1 MVLGEDLEW
10 FTTLAE
16 LERVG
21 AAADRLHLAQ
31 PTLSRML
38 ARLERRVGVELF
50 DRHGK
55 RITLNEYG
63 RIYYEHARR
72 ARSELDAAKQAL
84 ADRANPAGGVV
95 RLSFQHS
102 FGGSLVPQLI
112 SGFRRVSGRITVTLW
127 QGAATAVT
135 ERVLEGAADLGI
147 VSPRPAVAGVGWR
160 VVLRQPLVLAV
171 PPDHRLAGRR
181 QVRLAEAADAEFV
194 TMHHGF
200 GMRRIFDELCAA
212 ADIRPR
218 IAFESSDLVTVA
230 GLVSAGLG
238 VAILPQED
246 PLSAGPLS
254 GPVTVPLADA
264 GAARAVGLVWPAAA
278 TPPEAVR
285 RFVTSPRIGRGGVGE
300 FREGRFCPRLIRW
313 AVSVGRVKLFSI
325 QQSRP
330 ESRL

>member
-238 VAILPQED
+238 VAILPRED

-285 RFVTSPRIGRGGVGE
+285 RFRDFIEDWARRRGGI
-300 FREGRFCPRLIRW
+300 P
-313 AVSVGRVKLFSI
+313 
-325 QQSRP
+325 
-330 ESRL
+330 

>member
-1 MVLGEDLEW
+1 MLGEDLEW

-21 AAADRLHLAQ
+21 AAAERLHLAQ

-38 ARLERRVGVELF
+38 ARLERRVGAELF

-55 RITLNEYG
+55 RIVLNEYG

-72 ARSELDAAKQAL
+72 AQSELDAAKQAL
-84 ADRANPAGGVV
+84 ADRINPAGGVV
-95 RLSFQHS
+95 RLAFQHS

-112 SGFRRVSGRITVTLW
+112 SGFRRVSGRITITLW
-127 QGAATAVT
+127 QGAAEAVT
-135 ERVLEGAADLGI
+135 ERVLAGDADLGI

-160 VVLRQPLVLAV
+160 AVLRQPLVLAV
-171 PPDHRLAGRR
+171 PQEHRLAGRR

-212 ADIRPR
+212 ADMRPR

-238 VAILPQED
+238 VAILPRED

-264 GAARAVGLVWPAAA
+264 GAARAVGLIWPAA
-278 TPPEAVR
+278 TPPPDAVR
-285 RFVTSPRIGRGGVGE
+285 RFRDFTEDWARRRGGI
-300 FREGRFCPRLIRW
+300 P
-313 AVSVGRVKLFSI
+313 
-325 QQSRP
+325 
-330 ESRL
+330 

>member
-1 MVLGEDLEW
+1 MLGEDLEW

-38 ARLERRVGVELF
+38 ARLERRVGVDLF

-55 RITLNEYG
+55 RITLNEFG

-72 ARSELDAAKQAL
+72 AQSELDAAKQAL
-84 ADRANPAGGVV
+84 ADRSNPAGGVL

-112 SGFRRVSGRITVTLW
+112 SGFRRVSGRITITLW
-127 QGAATAVT
+127 QGAAEAVT
-135 ERVLEGAADLGI
+135 ERVLAGEADLGI
-147 VSPRPAVAGVGWR
+147 VSPRPAAAGIGWR
-160 VVLRQPLVLAV
+160 AVLRQPLVLAV
-171 PPDHRLAGRR
+171 PPEHRLAGRR
-181 QVRLAEAADAEFV
+181 QVRLAEVADADFV

-238 VAILPQED
+238 LAILPGED

-254 GPVTVPLADA
+254 GPATVPLADA
-264 GAARAVGLVWPAAA
+264 GAARAVGLVWSAAA

-285 RFVTSPRIGRGGVGE
+285 RFRDFTEDWARRRGGI
-300 FREGRFCPRLIRW
+300 P
-313 AVSVGRVKLFSI
+313 
-325 QQSRP
+325 
-330 ESRL
+330 

>member
-1 MVLGEDLEW
+1 MLGEDLEW

-21 AAADRLHLAQ
+21 AAAERLHLAQ

-38 ARLERRVGVELF
+38 ARLERRVGAELF

-55 RITLNEYG
+55 RIVLNEYG

-72 ARSELDAAKQAL
+72 AQSELDAAKQAL
-84 ADRANPAGGVV
+84 ADRVNPAGGVV
-95 RLSFQHS
+95 RLAFQHS

-112 SGFRRVSGRITVTLW
+112 SGFRRVSGRITITLW
-127 QGAATAVT
+127 QGAAEAVT
-135 ERVLEGAADLGI
+135 ERVLAGDADLGI

-160 VVLRQPLVLAV
+160 AVLRQPLVLAV
-171 PPDHRLAGRR
+171 PQEHRLAGRR

-194 TMHHGF
+194 TMHRGF

-238 VAILPQED
+238 VAILPRED

-264 GAARAVGLVWPAAA
+264 GAARAVGLIWPAATA
-278 TPPEAVR
+278 PPDAVR
-285 RFVTSPRIGRGGVGE
+285 RFRDFTEDWARRRGGI
-300 FREGRFCPRLIRW
+300 P
-313 AVSVGRVKLFSI
+313 
-325 QQSRP
+325 
-330 ESRL
+330 